1 MNPPNESNPYRSPN
15 PVEGPDSSES
25 VTFSGSPE
33 ARIARLEQQV
43 FELERRLS
51 KSWVFSPT
59 FFARSFAILGHFF
72 VAYMIIALPFIFLSF
87 LLPLLLE
94 GALK

>member
-1 MNPPNESNPYRSPN
+1 MNPSNESNPYRSPN
-15 PVEGPDSSES
+15 SVEGPDSSEAAVS
-25 VTFSGSPE
+25 SGSPE

-59 FFARSFAILGHFF
+59 FFPRSFAILGHVF
-72 VAYMIIALPFIFLSF
+72 VAYMIIVLPVWLLTF
-87 LLPLLLE
+87 LLVILWE
-94 GALK
+94 GAPN